1 MRYKLKREQILK
13 IDLETAWKFFSSPY
27 NLSEITPNNMKFKVL
42 TRELEEEIYEGMVIE
57 YIVSPILNV
66 PLKWRTLITQVDQ
79 FKSFTDEQERGPYR
93 YWNHYHEFIPHQDG
107 VLMKDTV
114 TYKLPFGMIGNI
126 AHSLL
131 VKHKLEGIFDYRKE
145 ILNKLF
151 NKKS

>member
-1 MRYKLKREQILK
+1 
-13 IDLETAWKFFSSPY
+13 
-27 NLSEITPNNMKFKVL
+27 MKFKVL
-42 TRELEEEIYEGMVIE
+42 TKELGEEIYEGMVIE

-93 YWNHYHEFIPHQDG
+93 YWNHYHEFIPHLDG

-114 TYKLPFGMIGNI
+114 TYELPFGMIGNI

-131 VKHKLEGIFDYRKE
+131 VKHKLEGIFDYRKV